1 MKHVKFGK
9 LDREIQIELF
19 TAWLNGKSIQLH
31 SPFHDTWMDTQNPC
45 WCMYTVYRIKP
56 EEFIFNW
63 DSIDPKWLNLSRD
76 GNTWNMCTGPIEF
89 RLSYWVS
96 VNASDDWVEMPTEI
110 GNSVFNL
117 GTLDHLKDS
126 ETLILRNP

>member
-1 MKHVKFGK
+1 MEYVTYGE
-9 LDREIQIELF
+9 LSREEQIALF
-19 TAWLNGKSIQLH
+19 NAWLDDKDIEYLDSDETVWEVLSNPSWYKSN
-31 SPFHDTWMDTQNPC
+31 T
-45 WCMYTVYRIKP
+45 YRIKP

-63 DSIDPKWLNLSRD
+63 ESIDPKWISLARD